1 MTKLSLLECA
11 SLEEDAAEL
20 ARRADRSTNPAVRSV
35 YLRASRLL
43 LQKFVDDDKLIDDA
57 ENLLASGTAHSI
69 NNALEMVARAA
80 GAHSAREL
88 HADVERLRR
97 RLKKRRAR
105 KPSHEWS
112 ENSSPDAEV

>member
-11 SLEEDAAEL
+11 SLQEAAAEL
-20 ARRADRSTNPAVRSV
+20 ARRADHAANPAVRGA

-43 LQKFVDDDKLIDDA
+43 LQKFVDDDKLIGDA
-57 ENLLASGTAHSI
+57 QNLLASGLANSM
-69 NNALEMVARAA
+69 NSALEMVARAA

-97 RLKKRRAR
+97 RLKKGRAR

-112 ENSSPDAEV
+112 ENRSPDAGL